1 MDVEKVCMGILLA
14 SILFIAGLVVWDLV
28 GDKFKKSEEK
38 KEETLV
44 VKEGDKVTVDYI
56 GRFPNGEVFDTSIR
70 AIADNPLI
78 PKSPGFTPQSTYQPL
93 EFVVGSGRMIKGF
106 EDGVIGMRVG
116 ETRNITVPPEEG
128 YGPADPNLIM
138 WIPETEFVPLFV
150 NLTVEQFKENFS
162 GEEPKVD
169 AVYTHPFWGW
179 PCKVVKIEGDRVTFQ
194 NTPRVGERYKAFPWN
209 STVEDISVEQNRI
222 VVRHYT
228 SEIEGYIRIP
238 LEHFKYYNSTLYNYA
253 KGIPDSDKVDQAFVH
268 VEGGNIKVDFNKEV
282 KGKTLLFE
290 VHLLKISRGD

>member
-138 WIPETEFVPLFV
+138 WIPETEFVPPLLGV
-150 NLTVEQFKENFS
+150 AMQGCENRGRPRDLPKHTQS
-162 GEEPKVD
+162 G
-169 AVYTHPFWGW
+169 G
-179 PCKVVKIEGDRVTFQ
+179 KIQGV
-194 NTPRVGERYKAFPWN
+194 
-209 STVEDISVEQNRI
+209 
-222 VVRHYT
+222 
-228 SEIEGYIRIP
+228 P
-238 LEHFKYYNSTLYNYA
+238 LELHCRGHISGAKQDSCKALHLRDRGLY
-253 KGIPDSDKVDQAFVH
+253 
-268 VEGGNIKVDFNKEV
+268 
-282 KGKTLLFE
+282 
-290 VHLLKISRGD
+290 